1 MGLPVGFQLRLALTV
16 GSGLPQA
23 GRAVG
28 AGGLQGGS
36 FLGQDGIHQGEGQLH
51 RRFAFRRG
59 KAFRQQGLGVPA
71 QAAAGFVCSGKG
83 ALGGGAGRLRGT
95 VGFLG
100 GLPGLLHLYLRGCG
114 AGEDGPGRVMGAA
127 AHRAGGTLGQLLC
140 QQTGLRV

>member
-1 MGLPVGFQLRLALTV
+1 MRPLRLTLSAFGPYAAETV

-59 KAFRQQGLGVPA
+59 KALRQQGLGVPA
-71 QAAAGFVCSGKG
+71 QAAAGFVCSG
-83 ALGGGAGRLRGT
+83 
-95 VGFLG
+95 
-100 GLPGLLHLYLRGCG
+100 
-114 AGEDGPGRVMGAA
+114 
-127 AHRAGGTLGQLLC
+127 
-140 QQTGLRV
+140 